1 VRTTIVSTGEE
12 LVRGR
17 SLDTN
22 APFIAAEL
30 ERRGFDIARITVL
43 GDDPAALAETLMAAA
58 GESALIVMTGG
69 LGPTADDRTRSAIA
83 RVVGE
88 DLVEDEEARRHVE
101 QRIRSFGH
109 EPSAAHL
116 TQALFPAGSVIFPNG
131 NGTACG
137 FGCHVGNA
145 WLVAM
150 PGVPTEM
157 HLMFANEVLPFLL
170 ENLTPGQKLSLEAVH
185 IFPAPES
192 EVDER
197 IADLME
203 FGRNPSVGITVKDG
217 VVTVTMR
224 ARCRTQAE
232 ADELVARDVAVVR
245 ERFGERAIG
254 TGDATP
260 ASVLSDLLVERQ
272 MRIGTAESVTGG
284 LIAHMLVGIPGISR
298 VLTGGIVAYS
308 NDVKVRVLGVPEEMI
323 REHGAVSEQ
332 VAEAMARGACRAL
345 GCELG
350 VSTTGIAGP
359 TGGTPEKP
367 VGLVYLGV
375 CLGGRTHVRELHIRG
390 DREAV
395 KDRSAR
401 YALNDARLALLG
413 KLDLRS

>member
-22 APFIAAEL
+22 APFIATEL
-30 ERRGFDIARITVL
+30 ERRGFQIARIVVL
-43 GDDPAALAETLMAAA
+43 GDDPEALAEALLAAA
-58 GESALIVMTGG
+58 KDSALIVMTGG

-88 DLVEDEEARRHVE
+88 DLVEDKAARRHVE
-101 QRIRSFGH
+101 ERIRSFGH

-116 TQALFPAGSVIFPNG
+116 NQALFPAGSVVFPNG

-150 PGVPTEM
+150 PGVPAEM
-157 HLMFANEVLPFLL
+157 HLMFTNEVLPFLL

-203 FGRNPSVGITVKDG
+203 FGRNPSVGITVKEG
-217 VVTVTMR
+217 TVTVTMR
-224 ARCRTQAE
+224 ARCVTQDE
-232 ADELVARDVAVVR
+232 ADGLVAADVATVR
-245 ERFGERAIG
+245 ERFGERAFG
-254 TGDATP
+254 TGDATL
-260 ASVLSDLLVERQ
+260 ATVLADLLEQRGATVA
-272 MRIGTAESVTGG
+272 TAESVTGG
-284 LIAHMLVGIPGISR
+284 LISHMLVEIPGISR
-298 VLTGGIVAYS
+298 VLKGGVVAYS
-308 NDVKVRVLGVPEEMI
+308 NDVKVAELGVPAELI
-323 REHGAVSEQ
+323 HGHGAVSAE
-332 VAEAMARGACRAL
+332 VAEAMARGVCKAL
-345 GCELG
+345 GSDLG
-350 VSTTGIAGP
+350 ISTTGIAGP

-367 VGLVYLGV
+367 VGLVYVGI
-375 CLGGRTHVRELHIRG
+375 CLRGRSHVRQLNMRG
-390 DREAV
+390 ARERV

-413 KLDLRS
+413 VLDLRS